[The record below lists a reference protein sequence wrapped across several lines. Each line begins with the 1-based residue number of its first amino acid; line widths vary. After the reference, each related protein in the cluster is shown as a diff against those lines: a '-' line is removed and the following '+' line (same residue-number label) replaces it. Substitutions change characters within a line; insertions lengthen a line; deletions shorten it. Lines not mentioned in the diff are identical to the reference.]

1 MKRRA
6 RVVDQE
12 LKSCAFKTTGSAK
25 LRLYIFVSCA
35 PIDLTSGRG
44 PIPLATRN
52 LLTRMVFWPPHNL
65 VTGSVFCTGHGK
77 INPPDELL
85 QEISPVDV
93 FLYAALAALL
103 IGPIV
108 IWQVL
113 PRFASSTE
121 ELRDDNFQ
129 KIYAGQDRWPGSK
142 EANDEA
148 REMLRKQGLDLDQ
161 PQAIMHFAERSDN
174 SASSDSAALR
184 SALTSGRFNELE
196 EDADGQS
203 VFFSEIAKIS
213 SIVFD
218 RRTMELNDFLHEHG
232 WTYLGWKRA
241 DDNTT
246 N

>member
-1 MKRRA
+1 M
-6 RVVDQE
+6 
-12 LKSCAFKTTGSAK
+12 
-25 LRLYIFVSCA
+25 
-35 PIDLTSGRG
+35 TSGRG
-44 PIPLATRN
+44 NTLGRQHFVHQNGILAATQHCNQKFFR
-52 LLTRMVFWPPHNL
+52 FD
-65 VTGSVFCTGHGK
+65 HGK

-85 QEISPVDV
+85 QEISPVEL

-148 REMLRKQGLDLDQ
+148 RELLRNQGLDLEQ
-161 PQAIMHFAERSDN
+161 PQAIMHFAECPDN
-174 SASSDSAALR
+174 SASSDAAALR

-203 VFFSEIAKIS
+203 VSFSEIAKIG

-232 WTYLGWKRA
+232 WGLSGLEARGRQHNQLGPGRKGPHRQADKHRA
-241 DDNTT
+241 F
-246 N
+246 